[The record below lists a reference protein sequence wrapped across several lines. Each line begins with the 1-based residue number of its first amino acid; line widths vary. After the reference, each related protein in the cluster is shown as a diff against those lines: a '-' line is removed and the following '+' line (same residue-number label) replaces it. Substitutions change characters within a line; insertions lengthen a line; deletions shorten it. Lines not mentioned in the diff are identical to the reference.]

1 MSILPLTIGA
11 RGVGLTDGDLGQ
23 IIDTFRH
30 TERGLLD
37 LRLRDTRLR
46 LCRPDAQAPAASGPV
61 ACVPA
66 PFVGLFTASVRIGQ
80 TVSAGMRL
88 GSVRSVQGETVVTA
102 TQDGTIFAQCVAQG
116 QFVAFGDPLFE
127 ILMQTP
133 DRGHA
138 E

>member
-37 LRLRDTRLR
+37 LRLGATRLR

-61 ACVPA
+61 TSVPA
-66 PFVGLFTASVRIGQ
+66 PFVGVFTASVRIGQ
-80 TVSAGMRL
+80 TVGAGMRL
-88 GSVRSVQGETVVTA
+88 GRVRSVQGEVVVTA
-102 TQDGTIFAQCVAQG
+102 PHDGTILAQCVAQG
-116 QFVAFGDPLFE
+116 QFAGFGDPLFE

-133 DRGHA
+133 DRGHT

>member
-1 MSILPLTIGA
+1 MSILLPTTGA
-11 RGVGLTDGDLGQ
+11 RGVGLRDEDLGQ
-23 IIDTFRH
+23 IVTTFGH
-30 TERGLLD
+30 SARGLLD
-37 LRLRDTRLR
+37 LRLGATRLR
-46 LCRPDAQAPAASGPV
+46 LSRPAARGPV

-66 PFVGLFTASVRIGQ
+66 PIVGLFTASVRIGQ

-102 TQDGTIFAQCVAQG
+102 PQDGTIFAQCVAQG
-116 QFVAFGDPLFE
+116 QFAAFGDPLFE